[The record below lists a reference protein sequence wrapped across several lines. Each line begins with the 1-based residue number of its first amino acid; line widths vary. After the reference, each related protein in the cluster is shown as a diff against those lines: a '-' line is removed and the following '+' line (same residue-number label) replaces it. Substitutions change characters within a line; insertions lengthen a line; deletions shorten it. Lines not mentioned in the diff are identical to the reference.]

1 MIHLENLSTR
11 DKNTQQ
17 ATLRYN
23 SIVQSRKSQGML
35 RIFQLGVIVHPSTY
49 CSAFHLHNLLEQNS
63 EVFVSCNIL
72 STLSSSRNQTF
83 LLYDC
88 KIGLILHLKTVFI
101 RQCRGVVNGGVKEG
115 PSGPHIDA
123 RRIDKHL
130 CLPHVAVFWQDT
142 LLWLA

>member
-101 RQCRGVVNGGVKEG
+101 RQCRGIVKGGGQGGAIWAPPNFWNKQ
-115 PSGPHIDA
+115 
-123 RRIDKHL
+123 KK
-130 CLPHVAVFWQDT
+130 CVFRKRT
-142 LLWLA
+142 IKVCVSCS